1 MPARTPTRAL
11 KRAGAGLALAAGV
24 VFAAVLV
31 RLAWLP
37 SARTAHY
44 EVPLQAPLT
53 IPTGPAAIARGR
65 HLAESVAVCTLCHGD
80 DLGGRLAFD
89 HPLLGR
95 GYTPNLTRGRGGI
108 GTGYEVADWARA
120 LRHGV
125 DRQGRGLLFMPVDH
139 YRHLRDEDLGA
150 LVAYFRSL
158 PPVNNE
164 RTRLELTSFARLMID
179 LGLSGEVVR
188 AAKIDHAAAPVEPP
202 VQEGAYLVQIGGCTF
217 CHGADLAGGQ
227 GLEPGAPPGPDLTSS
242 GRAAGR
248 GYNAFVAAMRTGVDG
263 DGHAIDPRF
272 MPWQGYRG
280 MTDEELRAVW
290 AHLQQLP
297 ARTGRVPVPVSRAR

>member
-1 MPARTPTRAL
+1 MRVL
-11 KRAGAGLALAAGV
+11 KWVAAGLFIALASV
-24 VFAAVLV
+24 VAAVVV
-31 RLAWLP
+31 RLVWVP

-44 EVPLQAPLT
+44 AVPRPSPVA
-53 IPTGPAAIARGR
+53 IPADFRAIARGK

-80 DLGGRLAFD
+80 DLGGRLAFE

-108 GTGYEVADWARA
+108 GADYEVTDWVRA

-125 DRQGRGLLFMPVDH
+125 DRSGRGLLFMPVDH

-150 LVAYFRSL
+150 MIAYFNSL
-158 PPVNNE
+158 PPVDNSSPG
-164 RTRLELTSFARLMID
+164 LELTAIARLMID

-188 AAKIDHAAAPVEPP
+188 AAKIDHAAPPPVPP
-202 VQEGAYLVQIGGCTF
+202 VQEGAYLVQLGGCTF

-227 GLEPGAPPGPDLTSS
+227 GLEPGAPPGPNLTRSGRLTS
-242 GRAAGR
+242 RAYG
-248 GYNAFVAAMRTGVDG
+248 AFVAAMRTGAAA

-272 MPWQGYRG
+272 MPWQGYRR
-280 MTDEELRAVW
+280 MSDEELRAVW
-290 AHLQQLP
+290 DHLQRLP
-297 ARTGRVPVPVSRAR
+297 LR